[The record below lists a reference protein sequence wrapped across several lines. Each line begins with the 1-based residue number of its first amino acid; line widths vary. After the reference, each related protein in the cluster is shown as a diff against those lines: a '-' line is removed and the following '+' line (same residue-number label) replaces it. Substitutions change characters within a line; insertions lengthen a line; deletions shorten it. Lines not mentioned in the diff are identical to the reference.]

1 MYGWRARLGI
11 LVPSGIVATEPDC
24 MTLCPEGVSC
34 HFHRIAFSG
43 GDTGKE
49 CVENLSKVGKS
60 VAEATKMIC
69 DARPSVVALSG
80 TGVSFVGGFGYDQII
95 IQSIK
100 DASGGLPATTTSS
113 SVIDA
118 LRVLDVHKISIAM
131 PYPEE
136 VSRIAGKFVE
146 DSGIQVL
153 DMKWLGLSRFNIAQ
167 VSEETLYRMAKEVD
181 KPESEAIFISC
192 TNLHT
197 LGIIESLEN
206 DLGKPVVT
214 SNQALMWNMLRLAKI
229 KDQFDGFGQIF
240 SEY

>member
-1 MYGWRARLGI
+1 
-11 LVPSGIVATEPDC
+11 
-24 MTLCPEGVSC
+24 
-34 HFHRIAFSG
+34 
-43 GDTGKE
+43 
-49 CVENLSKVGKS
+49 
-60 VAEATKMIC
+60 
-69 DARPSVVALSG
+69 
-80 TGVSFVGGFGYDQII
+80 
-95 IQSIK
+95 
-100 DASGGLPATTTSS
+100 
-113 SVIDA
+113 VIDA

-131 PYPEE
+131 LYPEE

-197 LGIIESLEN
+197 LGIIDSLEN

-240 SEY
+240 SQY